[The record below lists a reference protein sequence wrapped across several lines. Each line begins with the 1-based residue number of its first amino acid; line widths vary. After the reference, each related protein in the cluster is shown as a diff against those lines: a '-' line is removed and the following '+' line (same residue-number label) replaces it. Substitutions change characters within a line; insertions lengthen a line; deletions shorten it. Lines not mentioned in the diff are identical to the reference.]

1 MSLRICICS
10 CRMDDD
16 FAAAEAEQ
24 LEEVLRLSAQ
34 STTMACAVCRLMT
47 VSLEASWKPENCD
60 HVICID
66 CFAKY
71 TTETVA
77 TEMPKCPVASCEYH
91 VDPEI
96 HEFMEVDDDGSLIAI
111 KEIDDGKGK
120 EHPYNGLQESGQG
133 SVRSTMM
140 CAVCRLMIVSLEA
153 SWKPENCDHIICI
166 TCFARYTTESTA
178 TEMPKCPIT
187 SCDSLLKPDTPQVI
201 NTDDDGDAGSSS
213 STRVVDKDKQ
223 PCNAVLQELGQCSS
237 GTTIAND
244 FYCTICM
251 EEVPAIEC
259 FPMDG
264 CTHAFCVS
272 CVRQYIA
279 AKVEENVLPIRC
291 PDPGCKDGTL
301 QPEACRD
308 VIPTPLFQR
317 WGAALCDMAL
327 EGIKFYCPFNDCSTL
342 LVDDHQDGDAV
353 IRDVECPHCS
363 RIFCAQCKV
372 PWHDGVDCAEFQ
384 RLGEDERGRED
395 LLLRK
400 VAQESKWRR
409 CAKCKIYVERVE
421 GCVYIVCRCGHHFC
435 YLCGSAMVKGNH
447 RCSKCKRTW

>member
-1 MSLRICICS
+1 ICIFS

-34 STTMACAVCRLMT
+34 SATMACAVCRLMT

-77 TEMPKCPVASCEYH
+77 TEMPKCPVASCKYH

-111 KEIDDGKGK
+111 KEIDDDKG
-120 EHPYNGLQESGQG
+120 
-133 SVRSTMM
+133 
-140 CAVCRLMIVSLEA
+140 
-153 SWKPENCDHIICI
+153 
-166 TCFARYTTESTA
+166 
-178 TEMPKCPIT
+178 
-187 SCDSLLKPDTPQVI
+187 
-201 NTDDDGDAGSSS
+201 
-213 STRVVDKDKQ
+213 KQ
-223 PCNAVLQELGQCSS
+223 PCNDVLQELGQCSS
-237 GTTIAND
+237 GTTMAND

-259 FPMDG
+259 FPVDG

-291 PDPGCKDGTL
+291 PDLGCEDGTL

-327 EGIKFYCPFNDCSTL
+327 EGIKFYCPFNDCSTTT
-342 LVDDHQDGDAV
+342 
-353 IRDVECPHCS
+353 
-363 RIFCAQCKV
+363 
-372 PWHDGVDCAEFQ
+372 
-384 RLGEDERGRED
+384 
-395 LLLRK
+395 
-400 VAQESKWRR
+400 
-409 CAKCKIYVERVE
+409 
-421 GCVYIVCRCGHHFC
+421 
-435 YLCGSAMVKGNH
+435 
-447 RCSKCKRTW
+447 RTGTR